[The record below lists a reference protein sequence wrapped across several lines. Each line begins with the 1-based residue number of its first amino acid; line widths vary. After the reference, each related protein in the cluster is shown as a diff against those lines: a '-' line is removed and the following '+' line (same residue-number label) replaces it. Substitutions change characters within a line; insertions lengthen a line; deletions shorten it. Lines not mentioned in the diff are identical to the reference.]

1 MFSRKKK
8 LNRSA
13 HRAWYREERP
23 DVGSRKRHYRKMEP
37 SFKVVP
43 RTVMYILVPCDGD
56 LCTVYCSGRV
66 SLLFFRLN
74 SLPGCFLTWNPVKIL
89 TISWNV
95 ILIENVK
102 QTGLK
107 VTTYLRPNRINIH
120 LFKFSGNIEQEHY
133 FQLPQHSIINN
144 STTSHIY
151 YN

>member
-1 MFSRKKK
+1 MIVFSKKKK

-43 RTVMYILVPCDGD
+43 RTVMYYIGTRAMAISIRSIVRD
-56 LCTVYCSGRV
+56 VFR
-66 SLLFFRLN
+66 FFFCLN
-74 SLPGCFLTWNPVKIL
+74 SLPGCSLTRYPVKIL
-89 TISWNV
+89 TFLPECGGTL
-95 ILIENVK
+95 LIENVK

-120 LFKFSGNIEQEHY
+120 LI
-133 FQLPQHSIINN
+133 
-144 STTSHIY
+144 
-151 YN
+151 